1 MFHHVSLVCVSP
13 RNTQD
18 FLCVVFCEDSWK
30 PRKKKPTPRKLRK
43 RNGERQ
49 KQIEQKS
56 SGFWQRLKWILGAK
70 YCATWTVRAP
80 KSCNY
85 HGKWEV
91 RTAKYCKMLLK
102 WQFLVPKCPEYC
114 SKGNG
119 QDRRS
124 KKNTKRKKK
133 QTNQFRSLF
142 QWIQWV
148 VEWMLQ
154 LELDAEQ
161 IWGAYLR
168 WGDYDAWIWSSWKQL
183 LVDLGSWLWVKMFGH
198 WCLTMLSL

>member
-1 MFHHVSLVCVSP
+1 MFHHVSLVCVSL

-18 FLCVVFCEDSWK
+18 FLSVVFREDSWK
-30 PRKKKPTPRKLRK
+30 SRKKKPTPRKLRK
-43 RNGERQ
+43 RNGERE

-80 KSCNY
+80 KCCNY

-102 WQFLVPKCPEYC
+102 WQFLAPKCPEYC

-133 QTNQFRSLF
+133 PNKPIPVPFPMDPMGSRMDAATGTGRRTNLRCLF
-142 QWIQWV
+142 A
-148 VEWMLQ
+148 L
-154 LELDAEQ
+154 
-161 IWGAYLR
+161 GRLR
-168 WGDYDAWIWSSWKQL
+168 CMD
-183 LVDLGSWLWVKMFGH
+183 LV
-198 WCLTMLSL
+198 